1 MKHFLTIIG
10 YFIVSQI
17 GSVFAGDSGLLSYD
31 TLFSKYEVSI
41 SNSPIKTPSGF
52 IKKENIW
59 VDNLDKRINPPE
71 INFAGEYYIALHS
84 CGYECRYYTLHN
96 LITGMDLTNKIDRFA
111 STEPDPNLAPNQVY
125 FIKLYFKPNSSL
137 LIARYYKRLDI
148 DKGDESN
155 YKDCLYLFKNDDFV
169 MNEKECPTYE

>member
-1 MKHFLTIIG
+1 MKYFLSIIG
-10 YFIVSQI
+10 YIIVSQI
-17 GSVFAGDSGLLSYD
+17 DFAFAGDSGLLSYD

-125 FIKLYFKPNSSL
+125 FIKLYFRPNSSL